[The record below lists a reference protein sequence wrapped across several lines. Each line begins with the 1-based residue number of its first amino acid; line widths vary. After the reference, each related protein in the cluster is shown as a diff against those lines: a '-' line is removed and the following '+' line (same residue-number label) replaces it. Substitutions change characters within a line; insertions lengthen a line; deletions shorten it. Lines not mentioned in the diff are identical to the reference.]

1 MVMSETSSTE
11 VFLLALASY
20 IMEYRLIA
28 AINIVATVLI
38 LWLLV
43 KRYSNKVRTL
53 AHIYFAVLSVYPIF
67 LLGSHLMRSLRDIDG
82 LRDRFFEQFG
92 LTSLPEAMLGSTSPP
107 PAWVSSAIMFTIF
120 GLTICIP
127 ILWIWDIKKKQT
139 VYDYTGIPRW
149 QKWLTVVLI
158 FYGLTYIH
166 AMMFGWVLLGRF
178 DIFLMFGLYPC
189 PINLTLVAIL
199 APLVPRVNKP
209 MYIAVCLMAIMGAF
223 YNQTIGMSINL
234 DALAVS
240 PVGVYGLIMLWKATR
255 KKA

>member
-1 MVMSETSSTE
+1 LSSPE

-28 AINIVATVLI
+28 AINVVATGLI

-53 AHIYFAVLSVYPIF
+53 AHVYFAVLSVYPIF
-67 LLGSHLMRSLRDIDG
+67 LLGSHLIRSLRDVEG
-82 LRDRFFEQFG
+82 LRERFFEQYG
-92 LTSLPEAMLGSTSPP
+92 VTSLPEAMLGSTNPP
-107 PAWVSSAIMFTIF
+107 PQWVSNAIMFTIF
-120 GLTICIP
+120 ILTIIIP
-127 ILWIWDIKKKQT
+127 VLWIWDIKKKQT

-149 QKWLTVVLI
+149 QKWLTGILV

-166 AMMFGWVLLGRF
+166 AMAFGWILLGRF
-178 DIFLMFGLYPC
+178 DLFLMFGLYPC

-199 APLVPRVNKP
+199 APLAPRVNKP

-240 PVGVYGLIMLWKATR
+240 PVGVYGLIMLWRSTR
-255 KKA
+255 QKSRL